1 MAFAISSKR
10 VLFTAN
16 CFLFATGKVSSTEIN
31 PHDISNS
38 TRKGYS
44 TTDAVEYHHKHPQL
58 AGYGTNIL
66 AAGASTAVQQLKT
79 YFSLFCSPGEQIRM
93 EVAKFVLF

>member
-1 MAFAISSKR
+1 MTPVMAFAISSNR

-38 TRKGYS
+38 TRKGHS
-44 TTDAVEYHHKHPQL
+44 TADAVEYHHKHPQL

-66 AAGASTAVQQLKT
+66 VVQFSTA
-79 YFSLFCSPGEQIRM
+79 
-93 EVAKFVLF
+93 A